1 MQTDAAERTPPAGLI
16 DLPEALARLGCGRTF
31 LLAHL
36 AATPALALCAAA
48 LRARAMEAEK

>member
-36 AATPALALCAAA
+36 AAAVEAAA
-48 LRARAMEAEK
+48 REGA